1 MNKLLVIPIVLGI
14 AAVLA
19 LSLSFTTEDSNSK
32 TIDNVG
38 FTFYDVEKI
47 KTNLATQNIVM
58 SVPTAITDHT
68 KDQYCAFFDANNV
81 QKFVEYCTTTAIM
94 NSDGKSIGNIN
105 MGGTID
111 GGPIMAVAL
120 VEASPL
126 LDSSE
131 DEVDLIFETMIEILV
146 CDCWQEKKPGN
157 FETVKQWIDAAKEHF
172 SESDQT
178 TPLKS
183 KVSGLTQKEII
194 LEVSATE
201 KSYLWTLIIL
211 K

>member
-1 MNKLLVIPIVLGI
+1 MNKLLVILIVLGI
-14 AAVLA
+14 AAVLS
-19 LSLSFTTEDSNSK
+19 LSLMFISEESNSK
-32 TIDNVG
+32 TINDG
-38 FTFYDVEKI
+38 FTFYDIEKI
-47 KTNLATQNIVM
+47 KTKLAAHNIVV
-58 SVPTAITDHT
+58 SVPAAITDHT
-68 KDQYCAFFDANNV
+68 KDQYCTFFDANNV
-81 QKFVEYCTTTAIM
+81 QKFVEYCTTTAIV
-94 NSDGKSIGNIN
+94 NSDGKFLGNIN

-120 VEASPL
+120 VEVSPL

-131 DEVDLIFETMIEILV
+131 DEVDLIFETMIETLV
-146 CDCWQEKKPGN
+146 CDCWQEKQPGN
-157 FETVKQWIDAAKEHF
+157 FESVKQWIDAAKGHF

-183 KVSGLTQKEII
+183 KISGLTQKEII